1 MTKLLPTLAIVTSLA
16 FAVPAAAHAGTD
28 VDLRHQPSFEI
39 IGAGPIDFAGSQ
51 VAPAGDV
58 NGDGVD
64 DVLIAAPSADPLR
77 RKNAGAVYVVFGRRR
92 SHAEVRAHP
101 AARIAMN
108 GAHAQGFAIVGA
120 HAGDEVGNAIAP
132 AGDVNGDGLDD
143 VVVASDDGAPV
154 PIIPNQPRAPEGAM
168 GSVSIIYGSRHPSAI
183 DLGYLGVRGMRIA
196 NDVPL
201 TFQLGTT
208 LAGGR
213 DVNGDGHPDI
223 VLTDEATSP
232 DYTGVRTPA
241 DLPAP
246 NPRHAYVL
254 FGGHGSALA
263 QPGTT
268 ISTGALGTA
277 GYRIDSPAIDS
288 ASLAADMNGDHRA
301 EVVLGTWKQLPGTDT
316 LVGTVAFGRT
326 AAGGPPLQLDALGP
340 ADGFRLLD
348 SRQLNQEPQVSGGGD
363 TDGDGRGDVLVVSH
377 VLLGHQRYAGAVD
390 VVHGAPSG
398 APVYVDRPS
407 ARVLTAVSP
416 SVPYIPA
423 PPPPKNAPA
432 GAVLPTAPMLGP
444 TPIDAAAI
452 VGDLDGDGRDDVLTG
467 GNWSPKGR
475 QGAGSAFVFRGRS
488 GAGRIA
494 LSGPHRGSTVRIDG
508 AYAQDALGMAA
519 APAGDF
525 NGDGRPDLLIS
536 GPGAT
541 RDGRLRA
548 GAAWVITGVAP

>member
-1 MTKLLPTLAIVTSLA
+1 MTKLPTLLTAAAVVVSLA
-16 FAVPAAAHAGTD
+16 APAAHAGTD

-39 IGAGPIDFAGSQ
+39 VGAGPIDFAGSQ

-77 RKNAGAVYVVFGRRR
+77 RRNGGAVYVVFGRRR
-92 SHAEVRAHP
+92 TRAAVRAHP
-101 AARIAMN
+101 AAHIALN
-108 GAHAQGFAIVGA
+108 GARAQGFAIVGA
-120 HAGDEVGNAIAP
+120 HAGDEAGNAIAP
-132 AGDVNGDGLDD
+132 AGDINGDGLDD
-143 VVVASDDGAPV
+143 VVVAADDGAPV
-154 PIIPNQPRAPEGAM
+154 DIIPGHPNLPRGGM
-168 GSVSIIYGSRHPSAI
+168 GSVSIIYGSSHPHAV
-183 DLGYLGVRGMRIA
+183 DLGHLGARGMRVT

-208 LAGGR
+208 VAGGR
-213 DVNGDGHPDI
+213 DVNGDGQPDV
-223 VLTDEATSP
+223 VLTDMATSP
-232 DYTGVRTPA
+232 DYRGVRTPA

-246 NPRHAYVL
+246 NPQHAYVL
-254 FGGHGSALA
+254 FGGRGSALA
-263 QPGTT
+263 QPGAT

-277 GYRIDSPAIDS
+277 GYRIDSPAIVS

-301 EVVLGTWKQLPGTDT
+301 EVVLGTWKQLPGTGT
-316 LVGTVAFGRT
+316 LVGTVAFGRAGT
-326 AAGGPPLQLDALGP
+326 GGPPLALDALGP

-348 SRQLNQEPQVSGGGD
+348 SRRLNQQPQVSGGGD

-377 VLLGHQRYAGAVD
+377 VLLGHQRYAGTVD

-398 APVYVDRPS
+398 AAIYVNRPS
-407 ARVLTAVSP
+407 GRVLTAVSP
-416 SVPYIPA
+416 SVPYIAP

-432 GAVLPTAPMLGP
+432 GSVWPTAPMLGP

-541 RDGRLRA
+541 RNGRLRA